1 MLGLKIGIDLGTK
14 NTVIYAS
21 GKGIVLNEASV
32 VTFDEDMNKIV
43 SMGSEAEKMLEK
55 NPETLKVICPLRN
68 GVISDIGVTE
78 KMLTIYM
85 NRICKFRIFKPS
97 VIVCTPS
104 SVTSLEK
111 KTLLNAITTS
121 GAGRACVLEE
131 PLAAILGAKVK
142 ITEPGGTLVCDI
154 GGGTTDIAVVTMGNI
169 AVSNTVRIAGNAMDE
184 AIQRYIRR
192 ERNILIGLSTAEEL
206 KKTIG
211 CAYLPTEEI
220 AVNCKGKNFIDSLP
234 VSFEITSTEIYL
246 ALREQVEGIAEAI
259 RSTLEMTPP
268 ELVADIYSKG
278 LVLTGGGAK
287 LYGFEKMLSDRLDI
301 NVRLADEPELC
312 VANGIG
318 YALKHL
324 SFLKNNGYKFSTVEN
339 IKGYIE

>member
-14 NTVIYAS
+14 NTVIYVG
-21 GKGIVLNEASV
+21 GKGIVLNEPSV
-32 VTFDEDMNKIV
+32 VTFDEDMDKIV
-43 SMGSEAEKMLEK
+43 AMGTEAEKMLGK
-55 NPETLKVICPLRN
+55 NPETLKVISPLRD

-78 KMLTIYM
+78 KMLSVYM
-85 NRICKFRIFKPS
+85 QRICKYRIFKPS

-111 KTLLNAITTS
+111 KALLNAITSS

-131 PLAAILGAKVK
+131 PLAAIIGAKVK
-142 ITEPGGTLVCDI
+142 ITKPGGTLVADI
-154 GGGTTDIAVVTMGNI
+154 GGGTTDIAIVTMGNI
-169 AVSNTVRIAGNAMDE
+169 AVSNTVRIAGNSMDE
-184 AIQRYIRR
+184 AIQRYVRR

-220 AVNCKGKNFIDSLP
+220 AVTCKGKNFIDSLP

-259 RSTLEMTPP
+259 RSTLESTPP

-278 LVLTGGGAK
+278 LVITGGGAK
-287 LYGFEKMLSDRLDI
+287 LYGFEKMLGDKLDI
-301 NVRLADEPELC
+301 NVRLAENPELC
-312 VANGIG
+312 VANGLG
-318 YALKHL
+318 FVLKHK
-324 SFLKNNGYKFSTVEN
+324 SFLKNNGYRFSTIEN

>member
-1 MLGLKIGIDLGTK
+1 MLELKMGIDLGTK
-14 NTVIYAS
+14 NTVIFVA

-43 SMGSEAEKMLEK
+43 SMGSEAEKMLER
-55 NPETLKVICPLRN
+55 NPETLKVISPLRD

-78 KMLTIYM
+78 KMLSIYM
-85 NRICKFRIFKPS
+85 KRICKYRIFKPS

-104 SVTSLEK
+104 SVTTLEK
-111 KTLLNAITTS
+111 KTLLNAITSS
-121 GAGRACVLEE
+121 GAGRACVIEE
-131 PLAAILGAKVK
+131 PLAAVIGAKVR
-142 ITEPGGTLVCDI
+142 INEPGGTLVCDI

-184 AIQRYIRR
+184 AIQRYVRR

-206 KKTIG
+206 KKQIG

-220 AVNCKGKNFIDSLP
+220 ALHCKGKNFIDSLP

-246 ALREQVEGIAEAI
+246 ALRECVEGIAEAI
-259 RSTLEMTPP
+259 RATLEISPP
-268 ELVADIYSKG
+268 ELVGDIYTRG

-287 LYGFEKMLSDRLDI
+287 LYGFEKMLKDKLDI
-301 NVRLADEPELC
+301 DVRLADEPELC
-312 VANGIG
+312 VAKGIG

-324 SFLKNNGYKFSTVEN
+324 SFLKNNGYKFETIEN

>member
-1 MLGLKIGIDLGTK
+1 MLGLKVGIDLGTK
-14 NTVIYAS
+14 NTVICVA

-43 SMGSEAEKMLEK
+43 SMGKEAENMLEK
-55 NPETLKVICPLRN
+55 NPETLKVISPLRN
-68 GVISDIGVTE
+68 GVISNISVTE
-78 KMLTIYM
+78 KMLSIYM
-85 NRICKFRIFKPS
+85 KRICKYRIFKPS

-104 SVTSLEK
+104 SVTTLER
-111 KTLLNAITTS
+111 KTLLSAITTS
-121 GAGRACVLEE
+121 GAGRACVIEE
-131 PLAAILGAKVK
+131 PLAAIIGANVK
-142 ITEPGGTLVCDI
+142 INEPGGILVADI
-154 GGGTTDIAVVTMGNI
+154 GGGTTDIAIVTMGNI
-169 AVSNTVRIAGNAMDE
+169 AVSSTVRNAGNAMDE

-206 KKTIG
+206 KKSIG

-220 AVNCKGKNFIDSLP
+220 AVQCKGKNFIDSMP

-246 ALREQVEGIAEAI
+246 ALREQVEAIAEAI
-259 RSTLEMTPP
+259 RATLEITPP
-268 ELVADIYSKG
+268 ELVADIYSRG

-287 LYGFEKMLSDRLDI
+287 LYGFEKMLSEKLDLK
-301 NVRLADEPELC
+301 VTLADEPELC
-312 VANGIG
+312 VAKGLI

-324 SFLKNNGYKFSTVEN
+324 SYLKSNGYHFSTIEN